1 MMRKK
6 VLEINQ
12 ALITALQNGE
22 TILYPSDTI
31 WGLGCDA
38 TNEAACQKILD
49 IKNRP
54 KEKSFIVLVDS
65 IQMLEKYVP
74 EFHPICYDLIDLS
87 TAPLTIIYPCA
98 RGLAPSVLASD
109 GSVGIR
115 IPNDKHC
122 LELIRKLKKPIVSTS
137 ANISGEKN
145 PKNYTEINKEI
156 IESVDSILFVKT
168 DQIMDNPSQIIKI
181 GLEGG
186 VQVIRK

>member
-1 MMRKK
+1 MNKK

-12 ALITALQNGE
+12 ELIDSLQSGD
-22 TILYPSDTI
+22 TLLYPSDTI

-38 TNEAACQKILD
+38 TNESACQKILD
-49 IKNRP
+49 IKKRP
-54 KEKSFIVLVDS
+54 KDKSFIVLVDS

-87 TAPLTIIYPCA
+87 TAPLTIIYPRA
-98 RGLAPSVLASD
+98 IGLASTVLASD

-115 IPNDKHC
+115 IPNDKYC

-145 PKNYTEINKEI
+145 PKNFNEINKEI
-156 IESVDSILFVKT
+156 IGLVDSILYVKT
-168 DQIMDNPSQIIKI
+168 DQIMNTPSQIIKI
-181 GLEGG
+181 GLDGS